1 MVEQNLS
8 ENYFCFVYLSFVVR
22 IGYAYVASDKL
33 KIDKHLHKNMTFK
46 TFSVLYA
53 QCFIRKL
60 DRALSNG

>member
-8 ENYFCFVYLSFVVR
+8 ENYFCFVYSSFVVR

-53 QCFIRKL
+53 
-60 DRALSNG
+60 